1 VLNEVEC
8 TLNGNNFA
16 EINLLVNIVFMLYF
30 EIEAIDVI
38 NLKKALCVVTDS
50 KEYGLGRE

>member
-1 VLNEVEC
+1 
-8 TLNGNNFA
+8 LNGNNFA